1 MSTRS
6 LICKEQQDGT
16 YYGIYCH
23 SDGYLTYNGA
33 MLLDHYFTPKRVD
46 ALLALG
52 DISSLG
58 PIITPDPSLPHSF
71 DYDKRQDDV
80 VVAYGRDRGEKDI
93 DAKVITLETALGSW
107 CEYMYIFGKD
117 GKWRY
122 YDLRDDEPELRDV
135 EEDLASEYRQ
145 MGIERPEGIYGF
157 FPPERIAEIKKQQSQ
172 MHKSQ
177 SEM

>member
-1 MSTRS
+1 MN
-6 LICKEQQDGT
+6 IC
-16 YYGIYCH
+16 
-23 SDGYLTYNGA
+23 
-33 MLLDHYFTPKRVD
+33 
-46 ALLALG
+46 
-52 DISSLG
+52 
-58 PIITPDPSLPHSF
+58 
-71 DYDKRQDDV
+71 
-80 VVAYGRDRGEKDI
+80 
-93 DAKVITLETALGSW
+93 
-107 CEYMYIFGKD
+107 IFGKD

-157 FPPERIAEIKKQQSQ
+157 FPPERIAEIKKQQSE